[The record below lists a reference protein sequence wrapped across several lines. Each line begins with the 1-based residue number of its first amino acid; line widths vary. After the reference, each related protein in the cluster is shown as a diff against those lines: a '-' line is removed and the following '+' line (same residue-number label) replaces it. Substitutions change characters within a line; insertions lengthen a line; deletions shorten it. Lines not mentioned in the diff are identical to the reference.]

1 MAINLLNNSI
11 TGMQQG
17 VGSAIGQTSESGG
30 TSALMRQAANAILKE
45 VSGLIPGDTIQGQLV
60 SKDGSNIELLL
71 GNNTRLST
79 MLEKDMN
86 LSLGQLMSFE
96 VGSNKGGQLT
106 LRPLFANMSN
116 STTIMS
122 ALDAAG
128 IPASDSSVKMV
139 DTLMQN
145 GMPINKDML
154 HTVNRELSMYP
165 DADVMDIVML
175 HKMDIPVNEGNVRQM
190 HLYNNNNQWML
201 DNVGESASELTD
213 ILMDAAGG
221 DKQGLNNLLGE
232 LKTLLPP
239 AEEEPGIMPDGTP
252 SVTSADP
259 KTVMTDAA
267 GRNMQAVNDGLNG
280 QVNAS
285 SDEMP
290 NMTQMSDS
298 TGTTQSAVLND
309 GADGK
314 VIYQDVQD
322 IPAAGTKSAESLSAT
337 DTTGNIPVKESDAG
351 IKETANPVNDLK
363 AGQESVKIDKTNV
376 FEKLAELDK
385 SDLAKPEIRAQV
397 RDAVSDLIKDN
408 FLMNPK
414 DIKEEKYVA
423 KYYERT
429 MQLAD
434 NLERLLADNGKGGTE
449 FAKTMA
455 NVKENTTFM
464 NHVNDM
470 YNYVQLPLK
479 MNESQANGDLY
490 VYARKKGKNAVNED
504 GKMTALLHLNMD
516 HLGAMDIFLTLSEGN
531 KLNTK
536 FTLEKEEMID
546 FIASHI
552 DELNA
557 RLQKKGYNA
566 GTVVLKKDEPDK
578 TAIENIVGNKENIL
592 LSTQSFDARA

>member
-1 MAINLLNNSI
+1 M
-11 TGMQQG
+11 
-17 VGSAIGQTSESGG
+17 
-30 TSALMRQAANAILKE
+30 
-45 VSGLIPGDTIQGQLV
+45 
-60 SKDGSNIELLL
+60 
-71 GNNTRLST
+71 
-79 MLEKDMN
+79 
-86 LSLGQLMSFE
+86 
-96 VGSNKGGQLT
+96 
-106 LRPLFANMSN
+106 
-116 STTIMS
+116 
-122 ALDAAG
+122 
-128 IPASDSSVKMV
+128 
-139 DTLMQN
+139 
-145 GMPINKDML
+145 
-154 HTVNRELSMYP
+154 
-165 DADVMDIVML
+165 
-175 HKMDIPVNEGNVRQM
+175 
-190 HLYNNNNQWML
+190 
-201 DNVGESASELTD
+201 
-213 ILMDAAGG
+213 
-221 DKQGLNNLLGE
+221 
-232 LKTLLPP
+232 
-239 AEEEPGIMPDGTP
+239 
-252 SVTSADP
+252 
-259 KTVMTDAA
+259 
-267 GRNMQAVNDGLNG
+267 
-280 QVNAS
+280 
-285 SDEMP
+285 
-290 NMTQMSDS
+290 
-298 TGTTQSAVLND
+298 
-309 GADGK
+309 
-314 VIYQDVQD
+314 QD
-322 IPAAGTKSAESLSAT
+322 IHAAGTKSAEPLSAT